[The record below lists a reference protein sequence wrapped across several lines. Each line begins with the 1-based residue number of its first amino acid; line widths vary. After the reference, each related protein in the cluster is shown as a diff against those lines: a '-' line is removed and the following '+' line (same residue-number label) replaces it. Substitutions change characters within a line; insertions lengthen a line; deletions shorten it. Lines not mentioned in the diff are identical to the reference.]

1 MLSYLMKEGLIK
13 NKLILVYCRS
23 GRRSKEAAGKLV
35 SMGYTDIK
43 EFGGIIDW
51 PYGTVK

>member
-1 MLSYLMKEGLIK
+1 MLLLYFYRKKKDPDK

-43 EFGGIIDW
+43 EFGDNM
-51 PYGTVK
+51 K